1 MHRFK
6 TSSETA
12 DKIKES
18 FAELETAIRTG
29 KAEPELIN
37 LSVRLDGVD
46 AVMWRTLMRF
56 CNFGTQAKITK
67 NMMGIG
73 IGTSFNMIFAE
84 AFQKFLKE
92 KD

>member
-6 TSSETA
+6 TPSEMA

-18 FAELETAIRTG
+18 FAELEVAIRTG
-29 KAEPELIN
+29 NAESELVN
-37 LSVRLDGVD
+37 LSVRLEGAD
-46 AVMWRTLMRF
+46 AVMWRMLMKL
-56 CNFGTQAKITK
+56 CNYGTQAKITK
-67 NMMGIG
+67 NLMGMGIG
-73 IGTSFNMIFAE
+73 ISFNTLFAE